1 MAGNTT
7 WVETRVGQREEQQEE
22 MTEPL
27 KIGLTGGI
35 ASGKST
41 VAELFAKFGIDI
53 IDADRISRELVAPG
67 SPLLARIRDQ
77 LGGRFIDAQGRLD
90 RKRLREHVFTH
101 PEARKTLELI
111 LHPAIRD
118 EMEKRARQ
126 SNSPYV
132 VLVIPLL
139 VETGQKDLVDRILV
153 VDVPEEVQIERV
165 SKRDGITAEQAER
178 ILESQAK
185 RQERLA
191 AADDV
196 IVNTGSREA
205 LQKAVE
211 ALHRQYLQLTN
222 SRID

>member
-1 MAGNTT
+1 MA
-7 WVETRVGQREEQQEE
+7 
-22 MTEPL
+22 EPL

-41 VAELFAKFGIDI
+41 VAELFAELGVDI

-67 SPLLARIRDQ
+67 SPLLERIKNQ
-77 LGGRFIDAQGRLD
+77 LGEQFIDAQGRLN
-90 RKRLREHVFTH
+90 RKRLREHIFAN
-101 PEARKTLELI
+101 PEARKTLERI

-118 EMEKRARQ
+118 EMEKQ
-126 SNSPYV
+126 SHQSRSPYV

-139 VETGQKDLVDRILV
+139 IETGQKDLVHHILV
-153 VDVPEEVQIERV
+153 VDVPEQVQIERV
-165 SKRDGITAEQAER
+165 TERDGITAEQAGR

-185 RQERLA
+185 REQRLA

-196 IVNTGSREA
+196 IVNTGSHEA

-211 ALHRQYLQLTN
+211 ELHRQYLQLAN
-222 SRID
+222 SRFD